1 MFQMKPKQRL
11 CVAEQYLFYT
21 DSDVSVHALLVVQS
35 HISRRPRQIRYV
47 GLQTRMRFLTTLL
60 SWLGAKWESRLD
72 TEEPIIIPSC
82 LRFYAMARTM
92 ISLRLM
98 WHSGN

>member
-47 GLQTRMRFLTTLL
+47 GFSVDENAFSYYYTVLAGCQMGI
-60 SWLGAKWESRLD
+60 SSR
-72 TEEPIIIPSC
+72 
-82 LRFYAMARTM
+82 Y
-92 ISLRLM
+92 
-98 WHSGN
+98 

>member
-47 GLQTRMRFLTTLL
+47 GLRRECVFLLL
-60 SWLGAKWESRLD
+60 YCLGWV
-72 TEEPIIIPSC
+72 PN
-82 LRFYAMARTM
+82 
-92 ISLRLM
+92 
-98 WHSGN
+98 GNLV